1 MTCQQNTDNKLFLS
15 IIFCRFKSFNFQ
27 SMFLGELIKVEEVKN
42 RSEVEIMAAILK
54 SAVANWQYQTSIMQ
68 DAGVSH
74 SQITR
79 FLSKAIKNGLIDES
93 DITRMYRTSQKGLVY
108 LNKYSHLIELFPSV
122 LDLPDTKHSVDSKNL
137 NVELN
142 S

>member
-1 MTCQQNTDNKLFLS
+1 
-15 IIFCRFKSFNFQ
+15 
-27 SMFLGELIKVEEVKN
+27 VKN

-54 SAVANWQYQTSIMQ
+54 GAVSNWQYQTTIMQ

-93 DITRMYRTSQKGLVY
+93 EITRMYRTSQKGIVF
-108 LNKYSHLIELFPSV
+108 LNKYSNLIELFPSV
-122 LDLPDTKHSVDSKNL
+122 MDLPETKLSIDSKNL

>member
-1 MTCQQNTDNKLFLS
+1 M
-15 IIFCRFKSFNFQ
+15 
-27 SMFLGELIKVEEVKN
+27 KN

-54 SAVANWQYQTSIMQ
+54 SAVSNWQYQTTIMQ

-79 FLSKAIKNGLIDES
+79 FLSKAIKNGLVDES
-93 DITRMYRTSQKGLVY
+93 EITRMYRTSQKGIVF
-108 LNKYSHLIELFPSV
+108 LNKYSNLIELFPSV
-122 LDLPDTKHSVDSKNL
+122 MDLPETKLSIDSKNL

>member
-1 MTCQQNTDNKLFLS
+1 
-15 IIFCRFKSFNFQ
+15 
-27 SMFLGELIKVEEVKN
+27 VKN

-54 SAVANWQYQTSIMQ
+54 SAVANWQYQTTIMQ

-108 LNKYSHLIELFPSV
+108 LDKYSHLIELFPSV
-122 LDLPDTKHSVDSKNL
+122 LDLPDTKHSIDSKNL

>member
-1 MTCQQNTDNKLFLS
+1 M
-15 IIFCRFKSFNFQ
+15 
-27 SMFLGELIKVEEVKN
+27 KN

-54 SAVANWQYQTSIMQ
+54 SAVSNWQYQTTIMQ

-93 DITRMYRTSQKGLVY
+93 EITRMYRTSQKGIVF
-108 LNKYSHLIELFPSV
+108 LNKYSNLIELFPSV
-122 LDLPDTKHSVDSKNL
+122 MDLPETKLSIDSKNL

>member
-1 MTCQQNTDNKLFLS
+1 
-15 IIFCRFKSFNFQ
+15 
-27 SMFLGELIKVEEVKN
+27 VKN

-54 SAVANWQYQTSIMQ
+54 SAATNWQYQTTIMQ

-79 FLSKAIKNGLIDES
+79 FLSKAIKSGLIDES
-93 DITRMYRTSQKGLVY
+93 NITRMYRTSQKGLVY
-108 LNKYSHLIELFPSV
+108 LSKFSNLIKLFPSV
-122 LDLPDTKHSVDSKNL
+122 LDLPDTKYSIDSQNM

>member
-1 MTCQQNTDNKLFLS
+1 
-15 IIFCRFKSFNFQ
+15 
-27 SMFLGELIKVEEVKN
+27 
-42 RSEVEIMAAILK
+42 MAAILK
-54 SAVANWQYQTSIMQ
+54 SAVSNWQYQTTIMQ

-93 DITRMYRTSQKGLVY
+93 EITRMYRTSQKGIVF
-108 LNKYSHLIELFPSV
+108 LNKYSNLIELFPSV
-122 LDLPDTKHSVDSKNL
+122 MDLPETKLSIDSKNL

>member
-1 MTCQQNTDNKLFLS
+1 
-15 IIFCRFKSFNFQ
+15 
-27 SMFLGELIKVEEVKN
+27 
-42 RSEVEIMAAILK
+42 MAAILK
-54 SAVANWQYQTSIMQ
+54 SAVSNWQYQTTIMQ

-79 FLSKAIKNGLIDES
+79 FLSKATKNGLIDES
-93 DITRMYRTSQKGLVY
+93 EITRMYRTSQKGIVF
-108 LNKYSHLIELFPSV
+108 LNKYSNLIELFPSV
-122 LDLPDTKHSVDSKNL
+122 MDLPETKLSIDSKNL

>member
-1 MTCQQNTDNKLFLS
+1 
-15 IIFCRFKSFNFQ
+15 
-27 SMFLGELIKVEEVKN
+27 
-42 RSEVEIMAAILK
+42 MAAILK
-54 SAVANWQYQTSIMQ
+54 SAVSNWQYQTTIMQ

-79 FLSKAIKNGLIDES
+79 FLSKAIKNGLVDES
-93 DITRMYRTSQKGLVY
+93 EITRMYRTSQKGIVF
-108 LNKYSHLIELFPSV
+108 LNKYSNLIELFPSV
-122 LDLPDTKHSVDSKNL
+122 MDLPETKLSIDSKNL

>member
-1 MTCQQNTDNKLFLS
+1 
-15 IIFCRFKSFNFQ
+15 
-27 SMFLGELIKVEEVKN
+27 VKN

-54 SAVANWQYQTSIMQ
+54 SAVSNWQYQTTIMQ

-79 FLSKAIKNGLIDES
+79 FLSKAIKNGLVDES
-93 DITRMYRTSQKGLVY
+93 EITRMYRTSQKGIVF
-108 LNKYSHLIELFPSV
+108 LNKYSNLIELFPSV
-122 LDLPDTKHSVDSKNL
+122 MDLPETKLSIDSKNL